1 MRNGSYMRGEIDRPA
16 PFFLGHALKI
26 LFRPDGGAFP
36 AVLRFESLE
45 IHKVFLRVLTSLCRK
60 TPRPRSEKFFLRTC
74 LCSDLLYFLGE
85 IL

>member
-1 MRNGSYMRGEIDRPA
+1 MRNGSYMRGENGRPA

-45 IHKVFLRVLTSLCRK
+45 IHKVFLRLPTLPCRK
-60 TPRPRSEKFFLRTC
+60 IPRPRSEKSFLRVC
-74 LCSDLLYFLGE
+74 LDF
-85 IL
+85 